1 MISKNSNFIIIGP
14 SGSGKG
20 TQAEFISQNFGG
32 QKHLVM
38 GELLRKIADQGTD
51 LGKKIKETIIQGK
64 WVEDKV
70 VNQVIEETLKGIDK
84 GKGIILDGYP
94 RTVEQAKY
102 LDGLLEKL
110 DRSQPIVINL
120 IVSPKSVVYR
130 LLNRKV
136 CDKCGQLYHP
146 PESLSETKCK
156 KCGGKL
162 IRREDDTEEI
172 IKKRLSEF
180 REKAEDVI
188 KYYREK
194 GKVVDIDGEPTITE
208 VSSQI
213 KEKLENLL

>member
-1 MISKNSNFIIIGP
+1 MISQNSNFIIIGP

-38 GELLRKIADQGTD
+38 GELLREIAGGETD
-51 LGKKIKETIIQGK
+51 LGKKIKKTINQGK

-70 VNQVIEETLKGIDK
+70 VNQVIKETLEVIDK
-84 GKGIILDGYP
+84 NKGVILDGYP
-94 RTVEQAKY
+94 RTVEQARY
-102 LDGLLEKL
+102 LDELFKRL
-110 DRSQPIVINL
+110 DRTHPIVVNL
-120 IVSPKSVVYR
+120 IVLPKSVVYR

-136 CDKCGQLYHP
+136 CDKCGMLYHP
-146 PESLSETKCK
+146 PESLSETECK

-162 IRREDDTEEI
+162 VRREDDTEEV

-180 REKAEDVI
+180 HEKAKDVI
-188 KYYREK
+188 EYYREK
-194 GKVVDIDGEPTITE
+194 GKVVDIDGEPAISE

-213 KEKLENLL
+213 KKALEKI

>member
-38 GELLRKIADQGTD
+38 GELLREIAGQETD
-51 LGKKIKETIIQGK
+51 LGMKIKKTINCGK
-64 WVEDKV
+64 WVEDKLA
-70 VNQVIEETLKGIDK
+70 NQVIKEALEKIDETRGV
-84 GKGIILDGYP
+84 ILDGYP

-102 LDGLLEKL
+102 LDELLKKL
-110 DRSQPIVINL
+110 DRGQLIVINL

-146 PESLSETKCK
+146 PESLERKKCK

-162 IRREDDTEEI
+162 ARREDDTEGV

-180 REKAEDVI
+180 REKAKSVVE
-188 KYYREK
+188 YYKKK
-194 GKVVDIDGEPTITE
+194 GKVVDINGEPIIPE
-208 VSSQI
+208 VSNQI
-213 KEKLENLL
+213 KEKLKSL